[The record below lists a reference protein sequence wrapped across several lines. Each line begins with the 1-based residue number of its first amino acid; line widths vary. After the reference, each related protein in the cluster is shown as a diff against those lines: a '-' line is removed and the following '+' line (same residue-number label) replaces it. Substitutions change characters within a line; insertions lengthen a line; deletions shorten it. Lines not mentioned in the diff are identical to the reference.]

1 MLDAFLRR
9 MIKVG
14 QLTVTFGDGAAHTY
28 GDGTGPVVAAHLT
41 ASAARQLALN
51 PSLAL
56 GETYMNGELVLE
68 QGGIWELCELI
79 GRNYPNQPADRG
91 GALKTLFDL
100 AKKPIQ
106 QWNDAAAARRNVA
119 HHYDLSHDLYTRF
132 LDADMQYS
140 CAYFARDDMTL
151 EEAQAAKKKHIAA
164 KLNLFPGAR
173 VLDIGSGWGGL
184 GLEMAGQGAK
194 VTGVTLSTEQLE
206 IAKGRAEAAGLADA
220 AQFSLTDY
228 RDLTGKFDRIVSVGM
243 FEHVGAP
250 NYRAFFEGIAKLL
263 EDDGVAVIH
272 SIGRSKGPGATNAF
286 TQKYIFPGAAV
297 PALSEV
303 TREVERAG
311 LWITDIEVLRL
322 HYAKTLR
329 CWRERFTAN
338 RPAIADLYDE
348 RFCRMWEY
356 YLAAGELAFRYG
368 GHMVFQIQ
376 LAKRVDALPI
386 TRDYIFDRER
396 GAA

>member
-9 MIKVG
+9 MIRVG
-14 QLTVTFGDGAAHTY
+14 QLKVAFEGAAAQTY
-28 GDGTGPVVAAHLT
+28 GDGSGPMVSARLT
-41 ASAARQLALN
+41 TSAARQLALN
-51 PSLAL
+51 PGLAL

-68 QGGIWELCELI
+68 EGGIWELCELI
-79 GRNYPNQPADRG
+79 GRNYPTQPPDRG
-91 GALKTLFDL
+91 GVFKTLFDL
-100 AKKPIQ
+100 AKSPIQ

-119 HHYDLSHDLYTRF
+119 HHYDLSHDLYIRF

-140 CAYFARDDMTL
+140 CAYFGRDDMTL

-184 GLEMAGQGAK
+184 ALEMASQGAQ

-206 IAKGRAEAAGLADA
+206 IAKSRAEAAGLADK

-228 RDLTGKFDRIVSVGM
+228 RDLKGKFDRIVSVGM

-250 NYRAFFEGIAKLL
+250 NYRAFFDTIADLL
-263 EDDGVAVIH
+263 EDDGVALIH

-303 TREVERAG
+303 TRVVEKAG
-311 LWITDIEVLRL
+311 LYMTDIEVLRL

-338 RPAIADLYDE
+338 RAEIAQLYDE

-368 GHMVFQIQ
+368 GHMVFQLQ

-386 TRDYIFDRER
+386 TRDYIFERER
-396 GAA
+396 NA